1 MEMVRSYCDN
11 ISLYR
16 LGATPGTLTG
26 VGLDNTAGATAPGY
40 SIEFGEVAATAGTD
54 YTRGLSLYALAAT
67 CETRHC
73 SRRNT
78 M

>member
-26 VGLDNTAGATAPGY
+26 VGLDNTAGATAAGY
-40 SIEFGEVAATAGTD
+40 SITFGEVSATAGTD
-54 YTRGLSLYALAAT
+54 YTRCLPLYAPAAT
-67 CETRHC
+67 RESCHLA
-73 SRRNT
+73 RRDT